1 MITNLLVKKA
11 QCGDEEAI
19 NQIFE
24 ECKSLITF
32 KNKRFFM
39 IGGDKDDL
47 FQEGMIGLIKA
58 IRAFDESKASFKTF
72 ASLCIQRQIL
82 TAINTD
88 NAGKNKFL
96 NQSINDFFIT
106 DEDDFSYEN
115 RCVSLYNPE
124 ELYLAKE
131 KLELL
136 ENYVQE
142 ILSGMEIAVFKK
154 MEYGYNYL
162 EIADMIGITSK
173 AADNCIQRIKKKIG
187 KFLDTYDM
195 N

>member
-1 MITNLLVKKA
+1 MITNLLVKQA

-47 FQEGMIGLIKA
+47 FQEGMIGLVKA